1 MTNHEL
7 VTYLQN
13 KNACYP
19 AKKWLKDRDLERAW
33 EECKRGDWLLW
44 FAAKVGIDRK
54 VIVRTACACAREALR
69 FVPDGEIG
77 PKTAIETAERWCNG
91 EATIEQVRNA
101 SSAAAADADD
111 AAYAA
116 ACDAAYAA
124 DAADADATLAAYAAA
139 AYATYSS
146 DAYAEA
152 SAAAADAASARKEAL
167 AKSAQIVKSML
178 SLDQIKDALGAAK

>member
-13 KNACYP
+13 KNACRP
-19 AKKWLKDRDLERAW
+19 AMEWLKDRDLERMW
-33 EECKRGDWLLW
+33 EECERGDWLLW

-69 FVPDGEIG
+69 FVPDGEIR

-101 SSAAAADADD
+101 SSAAAAADA

-124 DAADADATLAAYAAA
+124 YAADADAAYAAYAAA
-139 AYATYSS
+139 AYA
-146 DAYAEA
+146 AYAA
-152 SAAAADAASARKEAL
+152 AAAAADAAAYAAAACARKEAL
-167 AKSAQIVKSML
+167 EKSAQIVKSML

>member
-13 KNACYP
+13 KNACRP
-19 AKKWLKDRDLERAW
+19 AMEWLMDRDLPRMW
-33 EECKRGDWLLW
+33 EECERGDWLLW

-54 VIVRTACACAREALR
+54 VIVRAACACAREALR
-69 FVPDGEIG
+69 FVPDGEIR

-101 SSAAAADADD
+101 SSAAAAADA

-124 DAADADATLAAYAAA
+124 YAADADAAFAAYAAA
-139 AYATYSS
+139 AYA
-146 DAYAEA
+146 AYAA
-152 SAAAADAASARKEAL
+152 YAAADAAACARKEAL
-167 AKSAQIVKSML
+167 EKSAQIVKSML

>member
-1 MTNHEL
+1 MTNNHEL

-19 AKKWLKDRDLERAW
+19 AKEWLKDRDLERAW

-69 FVPDGEIG
+69 FVPDGEIR

-91 EATIEQVRNA
+91 EATIEQVR
-101 SSAAAADADD
+101 
-111 AAYAA
+111 
-116 ACDAAYAA
+116 
-124 DAADADATLAAYAAA
+124 T
-139 AYATYSS
+139 
-146 DAYAEA
+146 A
-152 SAAAADAASARKEAL
+152 SAAAARL
-167 AKSAQIVKSML
+167 RI
-178 SLDQIKDALGAAK
+178 

>member
-13 KNACYP
+13 KNACRP
-19 AKKWLKDRDLERAW
+19 AMEWLKDRDLERMW
-33 EECKRGDWLLW
+33 EECERGDWLIW

-69 FVPDGEIG
+69 FVPDGEIR

-101 SSAAAADADD
+101 SAAAAAADA

-124 DAADADATLAAYAAA
+124 YAADADAAFAAYAAA
-139 AYATYSS
+139 AYA
-146 DAYAEA
+146 AY
-152 SAAAADAASARKEAL
+152 AAAAYADAAAAAAACARKEAL
-167 AKSAQIVKSML
+167 EKSAQIVKSLL
-178 SLDQIKDALGAAK
+178 SLDQIKDAARKEGKA

>member
-13 KNACYP
+13 KNACRP
-19 AKKWLKDRDLERAW
+19 AMEWLKDRDLERMW
-33 EECKRGDWLLW
+33 EECERGDWLIW

-69 FVPDGEIG
+69 FVPDGEIR

-101 SSAAAADADD
+101 SSAAADADASYAAD

-116 ACDAAYAA
+116 YA
-124 DAADADATLAAYAAA
+124 DAAFAAFAAYAAA
-139 AYATYSS
+139 AYA
-146 DAYAEA
+146 AYAA
-152 SAAAADAASARKEAL
+152 AAYAAADAAAAAACARKEAL
-167 AKSAQIVKSML
+167 EKSAQIVKSML

>member
-1 MTNHEL
+1 MTNQEL

-19 AKKWLKDRDLERAW
+19 AKEWLKDRDLERAW

-69 FVPDGEIG
+69 FVPDGG

-101 SSAAAADADD
+101 SDRKS
-111 AAYAA
+111 
-116 ACDAAYAA
+116 
-124 DAADADATLAAYAAA
+124 TRLN
-139 AYATYSS
+139 SS
-146 DAYAEA
+146 H
-152 SAAAADAASARKEAL
+152 RL
-167 AKSAQIVKSML
+167 
-178 SLDQIKDALGAAK
+178 

>member
-1 MTNHEL
+1 MCLRMHDNSAVHVGKQEEEMTNHEL

-13 KNACYP
+13 KNACRP
-19 AKKWLKDRDLERAW
+19 AMEWLKDRDLERMW
-33 EECKRGDWLLW
+33 EECERGDWLLW
-44 FAAKVGIDRK
+44 FAAEVGIDRK

-69 FVPDGEIG
+69 FVPDGEIR

-101 SSAAAADADD
+101 SSAAAAADA

-124 DAADADATLAAYAAA
+124 YAAA
-139 AYATYSS
+139 A
-146 DAYAEA
+146 
-152 SAAAADAASARKEAL
+152 AAACARKEAL

>member
-7 VTYLQN
+7 VTLLTN
-13 KNACYP
+13 KNACRP
-19 AKKWLKDRDLERAW
+19 AMEWLKDRDLFRMW
-33 EECKRGDWLLW
+33 EECERGDWLLW

-69 FVPDGEIG
+69 FVPDGEIR

-101 SSAAAADADD
+101 SSAAAA
-111 AAYAA
+111 
-116 ACDAAYAA
+116 AA
-124 DAADADATLAAYAAA
+124 DAADA
-139 AYATYSS
+139 
-146 DAYAEA
+146 
-152 SAAAADAASARKEAL
+152 AADAACARKEAL
-167 AKSAQIVKSML
+167 EKSAQIVKSML

>member
-13 KNACYP
+13 KNACRS
-19 AKKWLKDRDLERAW
+19 AMEWLKDRDLFRMW
-33 EECKRGDWLLW
+33 EECEKGDWLLW

-69 FVPDGEIG
+69 FVPDGEII

-101 SSAAAADADD
+101 SSAAAA
-111 AAYAA
+111 YA
-116 ACDAAYAA
+116 
-124 DAADADATLAAYAAA
+124 AAYAAA
-139 AYATYSS
+139 AA
-146 DAYAEA
+146 AYAA
-152 SAAAADAASARKEAL
+152 YAAAAARKEAL
-167 AKSAQIVKSML
+167 EKSAQIVKSML

>member
-13 KNACYP
+13 KNACRP
-19 AKKWLKDRDLERAW
+19 AMEWLKDRDLERMW
-33 EECKRGDWLLW
+33 EECERGDWLLW

-69 FVPDGEIG
+69 FVPDGEIR

-101 SSAAAADADD
+101 ADTAAAAA

-116 ACDAAYAA
+116 AYYAAASAAA
-124 DAADADATLAAYAAA
+124 DAADADAASAAV
-139 AYATYSS
+139 
-146 DAYAEA
+146 
-152 SAAAADAASARKEAL
+152 AAAADASAADASAAGWRADRVAAL
-167 AKSAQIVKSML
+167 CCAAQIVR
-178 SLDQIKDALGAAK
+178 DWYPEAPEIRRTN

>member
-13 KNACYP
+13 KNACRS
-19 AKKWLKDRDLERAW
+19 AMEWLKDRDLFRMW
-33 EECKRGDWLLW
+33 EECEKGDWLLW

-69 FVPDGEIG
+69 FVPDGEIR

-101 SSAAAADADD
+101 SSAAAA
-111 AAYAA
+111 
-116 ACDAAYAA
+116 AA
-124 DAADADATLAAYAAA
+124 DAYAAA
-139 AYATYSS
+139 AYAASRKAAIAS
-146 DAYAEA
+146 VRDAINA
-152 SAAAADAASARKEAL
+152 SAVELIRRMCEERPEPL
-167 AKSAQIVKSML
+167 EVE
-178 SLDQIKDALGAAK
+178 